1 MTLPLIIALAGPNG
15 AGKSTAG
22 SGLVRDILGVHDYI
36 DADVLA
42 RGISPKAPEREAF
55 KAGRTMLREI
65 RKLAEDSI
73 SFAFETTLAT
83 RSYAPW
89 IKELCTTGWQFHV
102 VFLWLP
108 DAEFAVGRVR
118 DRVRLGG
125 HDVPADVI
133 RRRYGAGLR
142 NFFSLYRPLATE
154 WRMYDNSSG
163 VPVMIA
169 QGDGARDRVVTQAG
183 TWDSIKQAYENG

>member
-1 MTLPLIIALAGPNG
+1 MNPPLIIALAGPNG

-22 SGLVRDILGVHDYI
+22 PGLVRDILGVHEYV

-42 RGISPKAPEREAF
+42 RGISPKAPEREAL
-55 KAGRTMLREI
+55 KAGRAMLREI
-65 RKLAEDSI
+65 RKLAEGNTN
-73 SFAFETTLAT
+73 FAFETTLAT

-89 IKELCTTGWQFHV
+89 IKELCSQGWQFHIL
-102 VFLWLP
+102 FLWLL

-142 NFFSLYRPLATE
+142 NFFALYRPLATE
-154 WRMYDNSSG
+154 WRMYDNSIG
-163 VPVMIA
+163 NPELIA
-169 QGDGARDRVVTQAG
+169 QGDGAHERIVAQAG
-183 TWDSIKQAYENG
+183 MWESIKRAYENG